1 MNFSGIAS
9 EHMTDPNRH
18 IPVQILREVIKT
30 GKAMPDPR
38 GSHAI
43 MYYGKMFRGTKPY
56 NVKVLY
62 DKISNTVYHFKY
74 SSEALGPLAAIK

>member
-1 MNFSGIAS
+1 
-9 EHMTDPNRH
+9 MTDPNRH

-30 GKAMPDPR
+30 GKATPDPR

-56 NVKVLY
+56 NVEVLY

-74 SSEALGPLAAIK
+74 SSEALGSLAAIK